1 MTVFLFLINKILMKK
16 IVLLFHLLI
25 IAFVFSQ
32 KKFNVVY
39 EADYK
44 LKYKI
49 SKAGNYK
56 KETTFALLINENS
69 SFFKNMNMYIADSL
83 EVEKVNVSPEEG
95 MKYVT
100 DFRETIGTTSAKI
113 YVTTDINYVPY
124 SYEELNNLNWKI
136 KNEFKTVLGFKCQKA
151 ETVKYGRTWTAWFT
165 TDIPFQYGPYKF
177 NGLPGLITELYDTK
191 DDYHYTLYT
200 FRKRKYICKSAN
212 IAANAKKT
220 TKEKVAEVFKNRVA
234 GRVSLYDKLIE
245 NKEDIEYMRRNA
257 EEAEKNYNPIELSI
271 Y

>member
-1 MTVFLFLINKILMKK
+1 MKK
-16 IVLLFHLLI
+16 ILLI
-25 IAFVFSQ
+25 INLLIVIVVFSQ
-32 KKFNVVY
+32 KKFDVVY

-49 SKAGNYK
+49 SNEGNYK
-56 KETTFALLINENS
+56 RETTFALLINENS
-69 SFFKNMNMYIADSL
+69 SFFKNMNKYIADSL
-83 EVEKVNVSPEEG
+83 EVEKVNVSVEDG

-113 YVTTDINYVPY
+113 YVTTDINYVY
-124 SYEELNNLNWKI
+124 YNYEEPNNLNWKI

-151 ETVKYGRTWTAWFT
+151 ETTKYGRIWTAWFT

-200 FRKRKYICKSAN
+200 FRKRKYTCKSAN
-212 IAANAKKT
+212 IATNAKKT
-220 TKEKVAEVFKNRVA
+220 TKEKVLEAFKNRVA
-234 GRVSLYDKLIE
+234 GRVSIYNKLIE
-245 NKEDIEYMRRNA
+245 SKDDIEYMRRNA
-257 EEAEKNYNPIELSI
+257 EAAEKKYNPIELSI
-271 Y
+271 N